1 MHKYEDEKEKSEKY
15 KYRYELLK
23 KLGMDELEIN
33 RTVFKQLLFYFAIPM
48 LLPFVISIPII
59 LTVSNLFTIAV
70 TMEEIIRNIG
80 IIYGIFILVYG
91 IYFIATDVQF
101 TRNIEEI
108 R

>member
-1 MHKYEDEKEKSEKY
+1 
-15 KYRYELLK
+15 
-23 KLGMDELEIN
+23 MDELEIN
-33 RTVFKQLLFYFAIPM
+33 RTIFKQLFFYFAIQM
-48 LLPFVISIPII
+48 LLPFILSIPII
-59 LTVSNLFTIAV
+59 LSISKIFTIAV

-80 IIYGIFILVYG
+80 IIYGMFILVYG